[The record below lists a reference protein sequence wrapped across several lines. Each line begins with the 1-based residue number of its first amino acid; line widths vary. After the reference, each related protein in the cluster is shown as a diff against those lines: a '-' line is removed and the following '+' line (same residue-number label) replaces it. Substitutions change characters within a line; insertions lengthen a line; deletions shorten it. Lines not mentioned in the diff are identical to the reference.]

1 MCKRFVLMRTA
12 GDVGPYKH
20 AVVYACKSQFPIL
33 FSFPSSKEKT
43 LTSSVKVFIHNQFLE
58 IVPSVQVTV

>member
-20 AVVYACKSQFPIL
+20 AVVYACKSQFIFENVNAVAEHRL
-33 FSFPSSKEKT
+33 R
-43 LTSSVKVFIHNQFLE
+43 H
-58 IVPSVQVTV
+58 

>member
-20 AVVYACKSQFPIL
+20 AVVYACKSQF
-33 FSFPSSKEKT
+33 
-43 LTSSVKVFIHNQFLE
+43 
-58 IVPSVQVTV
+58 IVPYLPRICSNGSNEIPCPFPASPEGLIGLDIHI